1 MSKLNRKQLQKMI
14 LTEFK
19 MIGMT
24 GMQPFGK
31 VGAFSQ
37 DMGHV
42 GSHKHGCDA
51 CGMSPCG
58 CDEYE
63 DEMPMDNDMD
73 ALLPMHT
80 SDATPM
86 MGSSMGNVSRE
97 DCCAA
102 VMCLI
107 ECCSCEIT
115 KAALMECCED
125 IMSGDYDR

>member
-1 MSKLNRKQLQKMI
+1 MSKINRKQLQKMI
-14 LTEFK
+14 LKEFK

-24 GMQPFGK
+24 GMQPIGK
-31 VGAFSQ
+31 IGAFSQ
-37 DMGHV
+37 E
-42 GSHKHGCDA
+42 HKHNASGCDA
-51 CGMSPCG
+51 CGMIPCG

-63 DEMPMDNDMD
+63 DDMPMDNDMD

-80 SDATPM
+80 SDSTPM
-86 MGSSMGNVSRE
+86 MGGSSMGNVSRE

-115 KAALMECCED
+115 KAALMECCAD

>member
-37 DMGHV
+37 DIGHV

-63 DEMPMDNDMD
+63 DDMPKDNDMD

-115 KAALMECCED
+115 KAALIECCED

>member
-37 DMGHV
+37 DIGHV

-63 DEMPMDNDMD
+63 DDMPMDNDMD

>member
-37 DMGHV
+37 DLGHV

-80 SDATPM
+80 SDSTPM

>member
-31 VGAFSQ
+31 IGAFSQ
-37 DMGHV
+37 AND
-42 GSHKHGCDA
+42 HGCDA
-51 CGMSPCG
+51 CGKSPCG

-63 DEMPMDNDMD
+63 DDHNSMMPMDNDMD
-73 ALLPMHT
+73 ALLPTHT
-80 SDATPM
+80 SHSTPM

-125 IMSGDYDR
+125 IMSGDYDNQ

>member
-14 LTEFK
+14 LKEFK

-24 GMQPFGK
+24 GMQPIGK
-31 VGAFSQ
+31 IGAFSQ
-37 DMGHV
+37 E
-42 GSHKHGCDA
+42 HKHNASGCDA

-63 DEMPMDNDMD
+63 DDMPMDNDMD

>member
-14 LTEFK
+14 LKEFK

-24 GMQPFGK
+24 GMQPIGK
-31 VGAFSQ
+31 IGAFSQ
-37 DMGHV
+37 E
-42 GSHKHGCDA
+42 HKHNASGCDA

-115 KAALMECCED
+115 KASLMECCAD